1 MFAVKGISLP
11 AAFLLFVVVDSGFA
25 QQPQTKPRASRPAAV
40 TAVNVVQTAPPEPA
54 PDPQPA
60 IVPARVSLVDGQI
73 TVTAQN
79 SDLAQ
84 ILAEIGRITG
94 MSVTGLNGGPRV
106 FGVYGPADARTV
118 LTTLLAASGY
128 NFLLV
133 GSDAVPRALVLTP
146 ETKAPPTVVKAQAPD
161 TQDEYE
167 QQYAEQDS
175 ADPY

>member
-1 MFAVKGISLP
+1 MFQVKGSLP
-11 AAFLLFVVVDSGFA
+11 AVAIAIFLVSGPGLA
-25 QQPQTKPRASRPAAV
+25 QQSHSKPRAGKPAAV
-40 TAVNVVQTAPPEPA
+40 AQASLLQTAPQPE
-54 PDPQPA
+54 PQPA
-60 IVPARVSLVDGQI
+60 ILPARVTLLNGQL

-79 SDLAQ
+79 SDLPQ
-84 ILAEIGRITG
+84 ILSEIARVTG

-133 GSDAVPRALVLTP
+133 GGDAVPRELVLTP
-146 ETKAPPTVVKAQAPD
+146 ETKAPPTVVKAQPPQP
-161 TQDEYE
+161 QDEYE
-167 QQYAEQDS
+167 QQYAEQDA

>member
-25 QQPQTKPRASRPAAV
+25 QQSQTKPRASRPAAV
-40 TAVNVVQTAPPEPA
+40 TAVNVVRTAPPEPA

-79 SDLAQ
+79 SDLTQ
-84 ILAEIGRITG
+84 ILAEIARVTG

-106 FGVYGPADARTV
+106 FGV
-118 LTTLLAASGY
+118 
-128 NFLLV
+128 
-133 GSDAVPRALVLTP
+133 
-146 ETKAPPTVVKAQAPD
+146 
-161 TQDEYE
+161 
-167 QQYAEQDS
+167 
-175 ADPY
+175 